1 MARRRPGSRIGGLR
15 GALAAG
21 VVAGFALALPASA
34 QAADLLVF
42 AAASLRDALDAVL
55 ADYGRSGGSP
65 AVASYASSST
75 LARQIEQGA
84 PADVFISANPQW
96 MDYLAERGL
105 VRAES
110 RADLLGNGLVLVAP
124 EASDLALEIAP
135 GFDLAGALA
144 GHKLAMGDPDH
155 VPAGI
160 YAKAAL
166 ESLGV
171 WAAVA
176 PVVVRAENV
185 RAALALVG
193 RGEAPLGIVYSSDA
207 VADPSVRVV
216 GTFPPDSHPPI
227 VYPIAIVADSKHPA
241 AADLVAHLKT
251 PEAAALFERY
261 GFSVLP

>member
-1 MARRRPGSRIGGLR
+1 MARWMPKNWFGGLR
-15 GALAAG
+15 RALAAG
-21 VVAGFALALPASA
+21 VVVGLTLALPASA

-42 AAASLRDALDAVL
+42 AAASLKDALDAVL
-55 ADYGRSGGSP
+55 ADYGRGGGGA

-105 VRAES
+105 IRPGS

-124 EASDLALEIAP
+124 KASDLTLEIAP
-135 GFDLAGALA
+135 KFDLAGALA

-160 YAKAAL
+160 YGKAAL

-176 PVVVRAENV
+176 PAVVRAEDV
-185 RAALALVG
+185 RAALALVA

-216 GTFPPDSHPPI
+216 GSFPPDSHPPI
-227 VYPIAIVADSKHPA
+227 VYPVAIVADSKHPA
-241 AADLVAHLKT
+241 AGDLVAYLQT
-251 PEAAALFERY
+251 GAAAALFERY
-261 GFSVLP
+261 GFSVLR